1 MESIDSKNDNKVD
14 IIMRQTDYTKEKA
27 LEKLEQFDFD
37 EIRVIK
43 DYFGIKDKKP
53 QQIKS
58 VNQAI
63 YGQLRNHLDTAMRDY
78 HVRVEKGEAK
88 KVI

>member
-1 MESIDSKNDNKVD
+1 MERVQDVDNKID
-14 IIMRQTDYTKEKA
+14 IIIRQTDYTKEKA
-27 LEKLEQFDFD
+27 LEKLHQFDFD

-43 DYFGIKDKKP
+43 DYFGIKDKKTP
-53 QQIKS
+53 QIKS

-63 YGQLRNHLDTAMRDY
+63 YAQLRSHLDTAMRDY
-78 HVRVEKGEAK
+78 NVRVEKGEAK

>member
-43 DYFGIKDKKP
+43 DYFGIGSCITIWKLNLLILLFILFTAE
-53 QQIKS
+53 QVSLIVIFEQVIG
-58 VNQAI
+58 
-63 YGQLRNHLDTAMRDY
+63 YGCKIT
-78 HVRVEKGEAK
+78 
-88 KVI
+88 

>member
-1 MESIDSKNDNKVD
+1 MESRDNKID
-14 IIMRQTDYTKEKA
+14 IILRQTDYTKEKA
-27 LEKLEQFDFD
+27 IEKLEQFDFD

-43 DYFGIKDKKP
+43 DYFGIQDKKAP
-53 QQIKS
+53 QIKS

-63 YGQLRNHLDTAMRDY
+63 YTQLRSHLDTAMRDY